1 LSVGNGLTASG
12 SLDPDWFVKGSHAT
26 ATQAH
31 GQFVYDTS
39 THTLMWDSDGTGAGA
54 AEALAS
60 LNLNISSSDLL
71 VL

>member
-1 LSVGNGLTASG
+1 M
-12 SLDPDWFVKGSHAT
+12 KGSHAT